1 MFLDFAFW
9 IFKKMKISKSMK
21 NRNFMTFFKNELD
34 FLFLLILVMKFNN
47 EVQKSFRFRIYELK
61 KHQNAK

>member
-1 MFLDFAFW
+1 
-9 IFKKMKISKSMK
+9 
-21 NRNFMTFFKNELD
+21 MTFFKNELD